1 MQQIPLDSV
10 TEIQAYKWQKTTSQT
25 KIQIAIVITKHFN
38 KIIAILN
45 EKKW

>member
-10 TEIQAYKWQKTTSQT
+10 TEIQADNWQKTSQT
-25 KIQIAIVITKHFN
+25 KIQIAIVITKHFT